1 MQSTLIG
8 LGLALVSAAGL
19 AILPPAPATGA
30 SQEKGKAPAAK
41 AAGGKKTAKKAAP
54 AEPEIVLTEDMTDP
68 ALWAKKYP
76 LQYESYRKTVDM
88 TRTRYGG
95 SEAMPHAPTE
105 RDPRTQVAQSK
116 IEEDPRLKTMWM
128 GYAFAKD
135 FREERGHAYML
146 DDQTYTERQV
156 VVKQPGTCMNC
167 HASVVAPFRKL
178 GDGDL
183 TKGFEKMNQMPY
195 AEARK
200 HVEHPVACLDC
211 HEPATMKLRVTRPGF
226 MEGMKALKASQ
237 GVADYD
243 VNKHAT
249 KEEMRTF
256 VCGQCHVEYH
266 FKGPEKRLVYPWAK
280 GLKVENIVAYYDEAG
295 FKDWTHAMTGA
306 PALKAQH
313 PEFEL
318 YSQGIHARSG
328 VACVDCHM
336 PSASKEGKKFTDHW
350 VRSPVLNL
358 ANACSSCHQWD
369 EKEMKGR
376 VEEIQDRHFKT
387 RNVAMDALMDLIFEL
402 KTAKDAGRSDA
413 DLAAA
418 RNFQRK
424 AQFYL
429 DFVEAENSTGFH
441 APGEAQRVMAE
452 SIDFARKGQIAL
464 RNLPPMPPPPL
475 PAPAPTPA
483 PPAKS
488 GK

>member
-1 MQSTLIG
+1 MQTTLIG

-19 AILPPAPATGA
+19 TILPPTAGAP
-30 SQEKGKAPAAK
+30 QEKGKAPAAK
-41 AAGGKKTAKKAAP
+41 AAPAKKAAKKAAP
-54 AEPEIVLTEDMTDP
+54 AEPEIIITEDMADP

-76 LQYESYRKTVDM
+76 LQYESYKKTVDM

-95 SEAMPHAPTE
+95 SEAMPHTPTE
-105 RDPRTQVAQSK
+105 RDPRTQVATSK
-116 IEEDPRLKTMWM
+116 IEEDPRLKTMWT

-183 TKGFEKMNQMPY
+183 TKGFEKLNQMPY
-195 AEARK
+195 SEARK
-200 HVEHPVACLDC
+200 HVEHPVACIDC
-211 HEPATMKLRVTRPGF
+211 HEASTMKLRVTRPGF

-256 VCGQCHVEYH
+256 VCGQCHVEYY

-280 GLKVENIVAYYDEAG
+280 GLKVEDMVAYYDEVG
-295 FKDWTHAMTGA
+295 FKDWTHAQTGA

-328 VACVDCHM
+328 VSCVDCHM
-336 PSASKEGKKFTDHW
+336 PGATKEGKKYTDHW

-387 RNVAMDALMDLIFEL
+387 RNVAMDALMDLIGEL
-402 KTAKDAGRSDA
+402 KTAKEAGRSDA

-452 SIDFARKGQIAL
+452 SIDFSRKGQIAL
-464 RNLPPMPPPPL
+464 RNLPPMAPPPPPPPP
-475 PAPAPTPA
+475 PAPAP
-483 PPAKS
+483 KVV
-488 GK
+488 K